1 MTTETWKAVKGYEGL
16 YEVSNFGN
24 VRSIE
29 RTVNVKR
36 GNAVWQMTV
45 KPKVLK
51 PQERQHGYL
60 GVFLYG
66 KGGNSRGFRQFS
78 VHRLVAEAFIEN
90 PRGCEEVNHIDENKQ
105 NNRADNLEW
114 VTRKE
119 NIRHGTGIERSA
131 KNRIGC
137 YSKRHRAIEQYDN
150 EMNSLGTFQTAYD
163 AERKLGLDHR
173 NIYNALYH
181 PNCKA
186 YGFYWRFVDEKTDK
200 A

>member
-16 YEVSNFGN
+16 YEVSNLGN
-24 VRSIE
+24 VRSI
-29 RTVNVKR
+29 KR
-36 GNAVWQMTV
+36 EVR
-45 KPKVLK
+45 VLK

-78 VHRLVAEAFIEN
+78 VHRLVAEAFVEN
-90 PRGCEEVNHIDENKQ
+90 PRGCEEVNHIDGNKQ

-119 NIRHGTGIERSA
+119 NIRHGTCIERSA
-131 KNRIGC
+131 RNRVGC

-150 EMNSLGTFQTAYD
+150 EMNCLGTFQTAYD

-181 PNCKA
+181 PNKKA
-186 YGFYWRFVDEKTDK
+186 YGFYWRFVDEKDR
-200 A
+200 